1 MDEKTCKV
9 SLYNISGDAL
19 FIWILAPKINPR
31 ILKFFRFLDLWIY
44 DIEHFC
50 KSLKFVVDEI
60 VFFDEYQFRWFFNIV
75 QERKQRVCLP
85 ASTSKAAAVSRE
97 IFCHNHA
104 CTVAHV
110 HIWGGDL
117 EAFKAWYGLVAGES
131 YNISLASALLR
142 DSEAEEAATGK
153 KLFALHA
160 RFIEYRN
167 FWGTHRR
174 TGKIYRDSWR
184 WNWLHNCRDP
194 PKCNMNKFQINQ
206 LTLLKS
212 IFFFHYWARSFP
224 V

>member
-1 MDEKTCKV
+1 MQLNIQSLVWNMMLIYVLVVKV
-9 SLYNISGDAL
+9 SMILNI
-19 FIWILAPKINPR
+19 FVI
-31 ILKFFRFLDLWIY
+31 
-44 DIEHFC
+44 

-75 QERKQRVCLP
+75 LERKQRVCLP

-174 TGKIYRDSWR
+174 QNI
-184 WNWLHNCRDP
+184 
-194 PKCNMNKFQINQ
+194 
-206 LTLLKS
+206 
-212 IFFFHYWARSFP
+212 
-224 V
+224 